1 MSENTVPSEFQS
13 LSEGKATVL
22 FPKTDVDVFYNPVQ
36 ELNRDLSIQIIGH
49 YLTTAQT
56 TAKQPYKPLV
66 VEALAASGLRSIRYA
81 LELPQDVDFTVIAN
95 DVSPSAVEAVNR
107 NVEFN
112 KTTRP
117 SPRRRMPSSCCTATR
132 QSPSN
137 RTSSTSSR
145 MALRPSSLTWRS
157 LPSGTAACCV

>member
-56 TAKQPYKPLV
+56 TAKQPYKPLI

-95 DVSPSAVEAVNR
+95 DVSPSAVEAVNH
-107 NVEFN
+107 NV
-112 KTTRP
+112 R
-117 SPRRRMPSSCCTATR
+117 SIRRRGRHLEGGCRPAAVPLRDRAR
-132 QSPSN
+132 QTG
-137 RTSSTSSR
+137 RH
-145 MALRPSSLTWRS
+145 RPRPAWRS
-157 LPSGTAACCV
+157 VRLP